1 MNFTYL
7 PPISPQIQ
15 PLTNFDCNLLRSSS
29 EKASRA
35 PVFTLARVI
44 SPPPSLCLPNL
55 ALLFVVCPQASF
67 IWWSCSMCCYL
78 LEDEILVLSAC
89 PGIVG
94 GDVSRSSEEL

>member
-29 EKASRA
+29 EKVSRA
-35 PVFTLARVI
+35 PVFTPAWVI
-44 SPPPSLCLPNL
+44 SPPFSLCLPNL

-78 LEDEILVLSAC
+78 LEDKILVLST
-89 PGIVG
+89 
-94 GDVSRSSEEL
+94 SEVLVRV